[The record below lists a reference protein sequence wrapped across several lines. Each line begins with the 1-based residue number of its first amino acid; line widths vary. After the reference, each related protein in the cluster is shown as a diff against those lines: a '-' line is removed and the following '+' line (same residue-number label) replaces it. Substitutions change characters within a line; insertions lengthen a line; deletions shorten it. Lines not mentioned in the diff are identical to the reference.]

1 MFEHGGEGMVIA
13 IANWLLLPRA
23 SSPPACS
30 QLLTP
35 HAADLFNLKPTPIP
49 MKTPLL
55 SCLLVSLMTLTTLP
69 SYAEVPKVIEDLY
82 NPKLAPFYHGVA
94 SGDPLPDGVILWTRV
109 TQRAK
114 NNDSKLRVLWTVATD
129 KDLKNVVAKGETFA
143 TKERDFTVKVDVRG
157 LNAGQ
162 TYFYGFKALGR
173 NSAVGRTKSAPNVAV
188 DQLKFAVISCANLEW
203 GYFSGYQ
210 KIAERTDL
218 DAVIHLG
225 DYIYEYPDNSS
236 YSSSEVRDERV
247 VFPSNETV
255 TLKDYRARFATY
267 HLDPNLQRVHR
278 RHPFI
283 AIWDDHE
290 FANNAWK
297 GGAENHQKKTEGNW
311 AERKAKAKRAYMEWM
326 PIRENGSKVYR
337 RLQYGPLMDLIMVD
351 ARVEGRD
358 KQIDDVTNP
367 RLYDEQR
374 TMLGD
379 TQENWLKTNLESSTA
394 TWKVIGNQVMFS
406 EFNIGF
412 AADNDPLIT
421 SNTLESLFLDIWDG
435 YPAERTSLMNFIESK
450 PIDITVILTGDIHA
464 SFALEVVESPTDNP
478 SYNPKTGAGAVAVE
492 FVTPS
497 LTAANFDEEAGD
509 FLSANLEAR
518 INRKDSDG
526 NNPNPHMKFA
536 DLNRHGYI
544 LLTVEAEQVQADYY
558 FLKNIL
564 KTTTSESWG
573 GGWVSASG
581 THHLNPASAPAAA
594 NAMLDTEAP

>member
-1 MFEHGGEGMVIA
+1 MKTS
-13 IANWLLLPRA
+13 LLPY
-23 SSPPACS
+23 
-30 QLLTP
+30 
-35 HAADLFNLKPTPIP
+35 I
-49 MKTPLL
+49 
-55 SCLLVSLMTLTTLP
+55 LVSMMTLTALP
-69 SYAEVPKVIEDLY
+69 SFAEVPKVIEDLY

-94 SGDPLPDGVILWTRV
+94 SGDPLSDGVILWTRV

-114 NNDSKLRVLWTVATD
+114 TNDSKLRVRWTVATD
-129 KDLKNVVAKGETFA
+129 KDLHNVVAKGETFA
-143 TKERDFTVKVDVRG
+143 LKERDFTVKVDVRG
-157 LNAGQ
+157 LEAGK

-173 NSAVGRTKSAPNVAV
+173 DSIIGRTKTAPNVAV

-210 KIAERTDL
+210 KLAERTDL

-236 YSSSEVRDERV
+236 YSSSEVRDARV

-255 TLKDYRARFATY
+255 TLKDYRARFATC

-297 GGAENHQKKTEGNW
+297 SGAENHQKTTEGGW
-311 AERKAKAKRAYMEWM
+311 AERKARAKRAYMEWM
-326 PIRENGSKVYR
+326 PIRENGGKVYR
-337 RLQYGPLMDLIMVD
+337 KLQYGPLMDLILVD

-379 TQENWLKTNLESSTA
+379 TQERWLKANLETSAA

-412 AADNDPLIT
+412 AADNDPLI
-421 SNTLESLFLDIWDG
+421 SSDTLESLFLDIWDG
-435 YPAERTSLMNFIESK
+435 YPAERTSLMNFIASK
-450 PIDITVILTGDIHA
+450 PIDNAVILTGDIHA
-464 SFALEVVESPTDNP
+464 SFALEVVDSPTDNP
-478 SYNPKTGAGAVAVE
+478 NYNPRTGAGAVAVE

-509 FLSANLEAR
+509 FLSANLESR
-518 INRKDSDG
+518 INREDSNGD
-526 NNPNPHMKFA
+526 NPNPHMKFA

-544 LLTVEAEQVQADYY
+544 VLTVAADQVQADFYY
-558 FLKNIL
+558 LKNIL
-564 KTTTSESWG
+564 KPTTSESWG
-573 GGWVSASG
+573 GGWVNAVG
-581 THHLNPASAPAAA
+581 THHLQRASAPAETNVA
-594 NAMLDTEAP
+594 LGDEAP